1 MNSQLICCSCSLL
14 IASILLMTTI
24 EGFQIVPLGSTI
36 AMTTT
41 TSRQQRTFFSSTPVI
56 FMSETAEETVASNTE
71 FEMTPEEAAAKRKVQ
86 RERNTLFVGNLPF
99 GTYYIACV

>member
-1 MNSQLICCSCSLL
+1 MNTQLICSSSLL
-14 IASILLMTTI
+14 IASILLMTI
-24 EGFQIVPLGSTI
+24 EGFQIMPLGSKI

-41 TSRQQRTFFSSTPVI
+41 TSRQQRTLFSSTPVI

>member
-1 MNSQLICCSCSLL
+1 MNTQLICSSSLL
-14 IASILLMTTI
+14 IASILLMTI
-24 EGFQIVPLGSTI
+24 EGFQIMPLGSKI

-41 TSRQQRTFFSSTPVI
+41 TSRQQRKLFSSTPVI

-99 GTYYIACV
+99 GT

>member
-1 MNSQLICCSCSLL
+1 MNSQLICCSSLL
-14 IASILLMTTI
+14 IASILLMTI
-24 EGFQIVPLGSTI
+24 DGFQIVPLGSKI

-41 TSRQQRTFFSSTPVI
+41 TSRQQRTLFSSTPVI